1 MKTIALLFFAL
12 VIVSAA
18 SLAMSYSSQPVGFI
32 GLGIMGEGMAARLI
46 SEKVAGSPSRALH
59 VWNRSASKCEAL
71 KSKFPDANIVVEKSA
86 KAVVEA
92 CGVTYSMLSTP
103 EAAASVFNDSA
114 GTLAGVTSG
123 KAIVDC
129 ATLAESDHQTMSA
142 AVTAKSGVYMEAPVS
157 GSKGPA
163 ATGTLIFLCGG
174 PRSLF
179 DAIENDGLNAMG
191 KASHFLGESVGVGT
205 QAKLVVNSVMGT
217 MLAAFSEGIA
227 LSQAMGLDGK
237 TMVEIFGQGACAA
250 PMYKLKG
257 NKITE
262 SPPDHGTNFPLKH
275 AHKDMALASDLA
287 EKHGIA
293 YATNDAAEKI
303 FKRAREGEMG
313 LQDLDFSAVFEQVFE
328 DSKGTSE
335 FSAKRQ
341 KK

>member
-1 MKTIALLFFAL
+1 
-12 VIVSAA
+12 
-18 SLAMSYSSQPVGFI
+18 
-32 GLGIMGEGMAARLI
+32 
-46 SEKVAGSPSRALH
+46 
-59 VWNRSASKCEAL
+59 
-71 KSKFPDANIVVEKSA
+71 
-86 KAVVEA
+86 
-92 CGVTYSMLSTP
+92 
-103 EAAASVFNDSA
+103 
-114 GTLAGVTSG
+114 
-123 KAIVDC
+123 
-129 ATLAESDHQTMSA
+129 
-142 AVTAKSGVYMEAPVS
+142 
-157 GSKGPA
+157 
-163 ATGTLIFLCGG
+163 
-174 PRSLF
+174 
-179 DAIENDGLNAMG
+179 
-191 KASHFLGESVGVGT
+191 
-205 QAKLVVNSVMGT
+205 MGT

-313 LQDLDFSAVFEQVFE
+313 LEDLDFSAVFEQVRDWPCCLLQLLFVQRPLSLSLSLSNTHTYTLSSSFSFLGAQVFE